1 MPSQLQRYSTQQQI
15 RTPGDIPPRL
25 ARPLDVT
32 GTTEARQ
39 TQELGDSTVQL
50 GGAGLNVYSQVEA
63 AKATETALRY
73 QRDLAEFEEKYK
85 ADNQGE
91 QALGA
96 GDAFRAFAEGK
107 AREYSEAL
115 GGGKASQ
122 LFTRHAGNEILRHSE
137 KGMGYAAQQ
146 RETWLG
152 SVRKGA
158 LAQYEQTVAANWD
171 NPEYLDNQNLVLK
184 RQMADMAPGMDPT
197 ALNAEIDRI
206 TVGNRIG
213 AMLSA
218 GRTADARGLLET
230 HGKMLGA
237 AYDEV
242 AGRVRSESIVQESLP
257 AALKLLDE
265 DDKVTGGSGGGDAT
279 QIREK
284 VRTLYA
290 GDQRMMDAV
299 WGHVRQELTLRKQE
313 RAEAEQGQLDTTLK
327 ALFQETDP
335 RKRLDLVN
343 RYSGKHFSQ
352 VVTFAE
358 HLNKPTP
365 AATEGAERKDLV
377 INARLRAL
385 VDEGRLGSE
394 EQVLFKASEMGI
406 TDISKAKDAVEY
418 WRGGG
423 GRVKD
428 SELHGMFKELT
439 GNAWDK
445 KPEQFATAADFVRRQ
460 LPPEGRAP
468 DTATVRKAMAQ
479 ALMKDDSMFGAKTYG
494 QHLAAGSDPEAFV
507 PDISKVDRKRIEGEL
522 RDGGQRVTERNI
534 RDMYLYSPR
543 WMGLRKPQRKTASA
557 TGTVDARERR

>member
-1 MPSQLQRYSTQQQI
+1 MAGQLQRYSTQQQI

-32 GTTEARQ
+32 GTAEARQ
-39 TQELGDSTVQL
+39 TRELGDSAVQL
-50 GGAGLNVYSQVEA
+50 GGAGLNVHSQVEA
-63 AKATETALRY
+63 ARATETALRY

-91 QALGA
+91 QALEA

-115 GGGKASQ
+115 GGGKASR
-122 LFTRHAGNEILRHSE
+122 LFTRHAGGEILNHAE
-137 KGMGYAAQQ
+137 KGSIYAGKQKDA
-146 RETWLG
+146 WLG

-158 LAQYEQTVAANWD
+158 LAQYGQTVAANWD

-184 RQMADMAPGMDPT
+184 RRMADMAPGMDHT

-213 AMLSA
+213 AMLAA
-218 GRTADARGLLET
+218 GRTGDARGLLDT
-230 HGKMLGA
+230 HGTLLGD

-265 DDKVTGGSGGGDAT
+265 DDKEGGGGDAT
-279 QIREK
+279 RIREK

-313 RAEAEQGQLDTTLK
+313 RAEAEQGQLDATLK
-327 ALFQETDP
+327 ALFRETDP

-343 RYSGKHFSQ
+343 RYSGKHFARA
-352 VVTFAE
+352 VAFAE
-358 HLNKPTP
+358 HLNNPTP

-428 SELHGMFKELT
+428 GDLHGIFKELT
-439 GNAWDK
+439 GKAWDEE
-445 KPEQFATAADFVRRQ
+445 PEQFATAADFVRRQ
-460 LPPEGRAP
+460 LPPEGRTP

-479 ALMKDDSMFGAKTYG
+479 ALMKDDSMFWVKTYG

-543 WMGLRKPQRKTASA
+543 WMGLRKPQRNTASQS
-557 TGTVDARERR
+557 GTVDSWERR

>member
-1 MPSQLQRYSTQQQI
+1 MADPLKRYGAQQQI

-32 GTTEARQ
+32 GTAESRQ
-39 TQELGDSTVQL
+39 TQELGDNAVQL
-50 GGAGLNVYSQVEA
+50 GGAGLGIYSQVEA

-146 RETWLG
+146 KETWLG

-184 RQMADMAPGMDPT
+184 RQLADMAPGMDHT

-213 AMLSA
+213 AMLTA
-218 GRTADARGLLET
+218 GRTGDARELLET
-230 HGKMLGA
+230 HGKLLGA
-237 AYDEV
+237 SYDEV

-265 DDKVTGGSGGGDAT
+265 GGGGGDAT

-284 VRTLYA
+284 VRTLYG

-299 WGHVRQELTLRKQE
+299 WGHVRQELALRKQE
-313 RAEAEQGQLDTTLK
+313 RAEAEQGQLDATLK

-335 RKRLDLVN
+335 RKRLDIVN
-343 RYSGKHFSQ
+343 RYSGKHFAQ
-352 VVTFAE
+352 VITFAE

-377 INARLRAL
+377 VNARLRSM
-385 VDEGRLGSE
+385 VDTGQLNSE
-394 EQVLFKASEMGI
+394 EQVLFKAAEMGI

-423 GRVKD
+423 GKVKD
-428 SELHGMFKELT
+428 SDLHGMFKELT

-460 LPPEGRAP
+460 LPPEGRTP
-468 DTATVRKAMAQ
+468 DATTVRKAMAQ

-494 QHLAAGSDPEAFV
+494 QHLAAGGDPEAFV

-522 RDGGQRVTERNI
+522 RDGGQRVTEQNI

-543 WMGLRKPQRKTASA
+543 WMGLRKSQRRTASP
-557 TGTVDARERR
+557 TGTVGSRERR